1 MLKRLVIA
9 GACMFSLFSAAE
21 ENMAVIYPSVLDS
34 GRNLLKNKSW
44 LFKKRSDQTTEFK
57 KSASGSFAG
66 KSSLYIKQKSGKRPA
81 YWNTRVILNG
91 GRRYLLAVWIRNLG
105 TKSIVWLRNN
115 KRGQEKFDI
124 RLYYYSG
131 VNSYLKDYVPS
142 GKSSTGWEL
151 IYRTFDTPPK
161 YDKIHLTLGLGIYFS
176 EGEIYYSQPQIIDI
190 TETKDLSLTMNIDS
204 KEKVDSVS
212 IFECNTHDVVFEKKY
227 TPAIKTIKIKIPGTS
242 FMHGLEKK
250 NTIESYG
257 LKVKTVDGRQKL
269 FYSPVKGIFKKRQ

>member
-9 GACMFSLFSAAE
+9 GTCMLSLLSSAE
-21 ENMAVIYPSVLDS
+21 VNMAVIYPSVLDS
-34 GRNLLKNKSW
+34 GINLLKNESW
-44 LFKKRSDQTTEFK
+44 RSNKQSDQTVEFK
-57 KSASGSFAG
+57 KSVSGPFTG
-66 KSSLYIKQKSGKRPA
+66 RPSLYIKQGSGKHPA
-81 YWNTRVILNG
+81 YWNTRVVLKG
-91 GRRYLLAVWIRNLG
+91 GRRYMLAVWIKNLG
-105 TKSIVWLRNN
+105 TKSIVWLHNN

-142 GKSSTGWEL
+142 GKSSTSWEL
-151 IYRTFDTPPK
+151 IYRIFDAPPQ

-176 EGEIYYSQPQIIDI
+176 EGEIYYSLPQIIDI
-190 TETKDLSLTMNIDS
+190 TEIKDLSLTMNLNS
-204 KEKVDSVS
+204 KEKVESVS
-212 IFECNTHDVVFEKKY
+212 IFECNTHDVVFEKKFA
-227 TPAIKTIKIKIPGTS
+227 PAIKTIKIKIPGTS